1 MLPKLYRTPAHDVFV
16 DFMMFLCFLLSVWK
30 CLICFIWFA
39 GMIGYGMAKAAVHH
53 LVQSLA
59 CPKSGLPPDSNVV
72 AIVPSMIDTPAN
84 RKGASADV
92 DTSDWTKMQEFC
104 DVISRWACDSESRMT
119 SGSLVKFETVDNKTS
134 ISCL

>member
-1 MLPKLYRTPAHDVFV
+1 
-16 DFMMFLCFLLSVWK
+16 
-30 CLICFIWFA
+30 
-39 GMIGYGMAKAAVHH
+39 MIGYGMAKAAVHH